1 MTSAVMPRGNWFVMW
16 VCHHAALLHDLLG
29 GGGGGGGG
37 ICLVIIGALCSLVH
51 VQCFQLS
58 DIIILVWAC
67 RKELS
72 HQTL

>member
-1 MTSAVMPRGNWFVMW
+1 MLS
-16 VCHHAALLHDLLG
+16 LLLDWEGLKTELKKEGMGHPEG
-29 GGGGGGGG
+29 
-37 ICLVIIGALCSLVH
+37 VK

-67 RKELS
+67 RKEMS